1 MGMQLKVK
9 KRNQV
14 EQLKLDQLE
23 AINRFTQEIKK
34 NITTDQNHASINRP
48 NQLTSKQIIF

>member
-1 MGMQLKVK
+1 MGMQLKVR

-23 AINRFTQEIKK
+23 AINRFTQEQK